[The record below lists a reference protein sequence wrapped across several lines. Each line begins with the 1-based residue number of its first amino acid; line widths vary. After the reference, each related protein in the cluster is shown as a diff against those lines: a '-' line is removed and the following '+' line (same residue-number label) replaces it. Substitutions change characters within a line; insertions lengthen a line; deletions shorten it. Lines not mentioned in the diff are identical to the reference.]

1 MTVPVAHGTE
11 IQELTVSAA
20 LNKLSDRDRAVRQ
33 AAAKG
38 VSEAFG
44 SRIRLFSLITN
55 TLAKDKEILDNWRS
69 YPRPGS
75 SRNRA
80 NMVEDEVVDALVTAV
95 RASYPRLSH
104 RYYQLKSRWLG
115 LPKLQHWDR
124 NAPLPDDDDR
134 TIGWPEARERV
145 LTAYSRF

>member
-20 LNKLSDRDRAVRQ
+20 LNRLSDRDRKVR
-33 AAAKG
+33 AAAARG

-44 SRIRLFSLITN
+44 KRVRLFSLITN
-55 TLAKDKEILDNWRS
+55 TLAKDKEIIDSWRR

-75 SRNRA
+75 ARNRA

-95 RASYPRLSH
+95 RDSFPRLSH
-104 RYYQLKSRWLG
+104 RYYAMKAKWLG

-124 NAPLPDDDDR
+124 NAPLPEEQDR
-134 TIGWPEARERV
+134 
-145 LTAYSRF
+145 